1 MNKPSLFIVLIPGFP
16 DSESDKNCLP
26 FQQKFVKT
34 IKENNP
40 GLEVVVLA
48 FQYPYTEK
56 TYNWHGIPVF
66 PFGGRNRGGL
76 FRLWLRR
83 KLFKKLESLHN
94 DYHITGLLSFWCGEC
109 AVVGKKFA
117 NRYHLKHYCWICGQD
132 AVKENK
138 YPLRMR
144 ATSEDLIALS
154 DFLQEEFYSNHK
166 IRPAHVIA
174 PGIDRNDFTVPTAV
188 KTIDLLAAGSL
199 IPLKQFEIFIETV
212 AVLKRRFPDIKAVLA
227 GQGPEKEKLK
237 DLVRLFGLQDNFE
250 MKGELPHP
258 VLMEM
263 MQKAK
268 LFLHPSRYEGFGV
281 VCLEALQAGAAVISF
296 VKPMKQKIANWYI
309 AKGKEEMTDM
319 ATMILE
325 RKAHM
330 PVDTSSFDIRQ
341 TVKKV
346 AALY

>member
-34 IKENNP
+34 FKENNP
-40 GLEVVVLA
+40 GVEVAILA
-48 FQYPYTEK
+48 FQYPYTAK
-56 TYNWHGIPVF
+56 TYQWFGIPVF
-66 PFGGRNRGGL
+66 PFGGKNRGGL

-83 KLFKKLESLHN
+83 RLFKKLESLHR
-94 DYHITGLLSFWCGEC
+94 DYRITGLLSFWCGEC
-109 AVVGKKFA
+109 AIVGKRFA
-117 NRYHLKHYCWICGQD
+117 GRHHLKHYCWICGQD

-138 YPLRMR
+138 YPARMK
-144 ATSEDLIALS
+144 AAPEDLIALS
-154 DFLQEEFYSNHK
+154 DFLQEEFYSHHK

-174 PGIDRNDFTVPTAV
+174 PGVDVNDFTNTIHP
-188 KTIDLLAAGSL
+188 KTIDILAAGSL

-212 AVLKRRFPDIKAVLA
+212 AVLKKRFPNIKAVLT
-227 GQGPEKEKLK
+227 GDGPEKGKLQ
-237 DLVRLFGLQDNFE
+237 DLVRLFCLEDNCVL
-250 MKGELPHP
+250 KGDLPHP

-263 MQKAK
+263 MQEAR
-268 LFLHPSRYEGFGV
+268 LLLHPSRYEGFGV

-296 VKPMKQKIANWYI
+296 VKPMKERIDNWHI
-309 AKGKEEMTDM
+309 AKDKEEMADM
-319 ATMILE
+319 ALMILE

-330 PVDTSSFDIRQ
+330 PGDTSSFDIRQ